1 MQQIPQMI
9 QSLVLL
15 NRSSVNWM
23 AKTSMK
29 SWMPVRLL
37 CIYCLIY
44 IIYKSREQEFFISLT
59 LFHFYFATGLSKL
72 ASVPAGGAVVVSAAA
87 AGGGGG
93 GAAPAAEA
101 PAGG

>member
-37 CIYCLIY
+37 CIYCLIC

-59 LFHFYFATGLSKL
+59 LLFHFYFATGLSKL

-87 AGGGGG
+87 AGGGG
-93 GAAPAAEA
+93 AAPAAEA